1 MKKVLVL
8 YYSRSGNTE
17 KMAKAVAEGAQS
29 VSDTTVEITYHV
41 DNASELT
48 NYDAVI
54 MGVPTYRK
62 EMPIDFKN
70 LFEEA
75 ATNNIALKGKV
86 GAVFGSY
93 GWDPAAPPQVVSI
106 MQNQLGMTVTESPL
120 LAKYIPDEAALDACK
135 NLGKKIAETLKNQ
148 P

>member
-1 MKKVLVL
+1 
-8 YYSRSGNTE
+8 
-17 KMAKAVAEGAQS
+17 MAKAVLEGAQS
-29 VSDTTVEITYHV
+29 VTGTTVELTFHI
-41 DNASELT
+41 DSASDLT

-75 ATNNIALKGKV
+75 AANSITLKGKI

-93 GWDPAAPPQVVSI
+93 GWDAAAPPKVIDI
-106 MQNQLGMTVTESPL
+106 MQNQLGMTVKEPPL
-120 LAKYIPDEAALDACK
+120 LAKYLPDAAALDACK
-135 NLGKKIAETLKNQ
+135 DLGKRIAETLKNQ

>member
-29 VSDTTVEITYHV
+29 VSDTTVEVSYHIEPP
-41 DNASELT
+41 ELS
-48 NYDAVI
+48 NYDAI
-54 MGVPTYRK
+54 LFGAPTYRK
-62 EMPIDFKN
+62 EYPIDFKN

-75 ATNNIALKGKV
+75 SAKGISLKGKI

-93 GWDPAAPPQVVSI
+93 GWSGEAPQQVLDVLQSKFE
-106 MQNQLGMTVTESPL
+106 MKTSEPPL
-120 LAKYIPDEAALDACK
+120 LAKYIPDEAALEASR
-135 NLGKKIAETLKNQ
+135 NLGKKVAETLKNQ

>member
-17 KMAKAVAEGAQS
+17 KMAKAIVEGAQS
-29 VSDTTVEITYHV
+29 VNDTTVELTYHM
-41 DNASELT
+41 DKASDLT
-48 NYDAVI
+48 NYDAII

-75 ATNNIALKGKV
+75 AQNNLSLKGKL

-93 GWDPAAPPQVVSI
+93 GWDAAAPPQVVSI
-106 MQNQLGMTVTESPL
+106 MQNQLGMTVSEPPL
-120 LAKYIPDEAALDACK
+120 IAKYIPNEAALEACK
-135 NLGKKIAETLKNQ
+135 NLGKKIAETLKN
-148 P
+148 PP

>member
-17 KMAKAVAEGAQS
+17 KMAKAVVEGAQS
-29 VSDTTVEITYHV
+29 VSDTAVELTYHI
-41 DNASELT
+41 DDASDLT

-75 ATNNIALKGKV
+75 AAKNLTLKGKV

-93 GWDPAAPPQVVSI
+93 GWDPAAPPQVISI
-106 MQNQLGMTVTESPL
+106 MQNQLGMTVSEPVL

-135 NLGKKIAETLKNQ
+135 NLGKRIAETLKNQ

>member
-1 MKKVLVL
+1 
-8 YYSRSGNTE
+8 
-17 KMAKAVAEGAQS
+17 MAKAVVEGAQS
-29 VSDTTVEITYHV
+29 VSDTTVELTYHI
-41 DNASELT
+41 DNASDLA

-75 ATNNIALKGKV
+75 ASKNLSLKGKV

-93 GWDPAAPPQVVSI
+93 GWDAAAPPQVISI
-106 MQNQLGMTVTESPL
+106 MQNQLGMTVTEPPL
-120 LAKYIPDEAALDACK
+120 LAKYIPDTAALDACK
-135 NLGKKIAETLKNQ
+135 NLGRKIAETLKNQ

>member
-29 VSDTTVEITYHV
+29 VSDTTVETTYHI
-41 DNASELT
+41 DNASDLA

-75 ATNNIALKGKV
+75 AQKNLSLKGKA

-93 GWDPAAPPQVVSI
+93 GWDPAAPPQVISI

-120 LAKYIPDEAALDACK
+120 LAKYIPDEAALEACR
-135 NLGKKIAETLKNQ
+135 NLGKKVAETLKNQ